1 MNELKVKLLDTSR
14 TVDLMDEYDGIGEK
28 NQIVY
33 ERLIIYNENLLGYTD
48 LKKAFNYFDFNGDGF
63 LNKEDIE
70 KSLMRDGVKRT
81 FGVAGDI
88 VKDVLAN
95 DTKIDYEKFKTFF
108 IELPHQPTLNE
119 E

>member
-1 MNELKVKLLDTSR
+1 MNTKKYLNDT
-14 TVDLMDEYDGIGEK
+14 
-28 NQIVY
+28 N
-33 ERLIIYNENLLGYTD
+33 

-108 IELPHQPTLNE
+108 IESSITELHQPTLNE